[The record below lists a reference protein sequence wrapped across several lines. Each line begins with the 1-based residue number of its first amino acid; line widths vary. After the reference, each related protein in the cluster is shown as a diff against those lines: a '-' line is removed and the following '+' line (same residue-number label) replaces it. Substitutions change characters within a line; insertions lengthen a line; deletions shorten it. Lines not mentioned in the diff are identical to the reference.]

1 MSQAVTVPPVQA
13 HSLLREG
20 VTAAQSGNT
29 VRARSLIREVVALEA
44 TNETAWMWL
53 ANLSSD
59 PCETIECIRKVLAIN
74 PTNAKAQVALPV
86 ALTRASIAL
95 AQLGY
100 KVTARAYL
108 KEATVLDPRNET
120 AWMWSAGV
128 AENAHQAVHCL
139 RQVLAIN
146 PNNER
151 AKQGLAHYTTQR
163 KDWQCPIC
171 HFVAPTGRSPCPACR
186 CVLTL
191 ADPTTFVTP
200 TGADSARVTLAIEQL
215 RAEFKKAT
223 DPRIGHLY
231 ALACLNLGKSAA
243 ALPALEAV
251 GRHPNTDPTTRG
263 QVLMYLKY
271 FQARV
276 AIFTPP
282 PRNIRTVMIVDD
294 SPTIR
299 KLVST
304 TLEAAGYRVIPIPD
318 GVQVAEAVR
327 QHGVPDLFILDINMP
342 GLDGFQLCKMLR
354 GDKATANVPFVFL
367 TGKDGLLSK
376 IRGQWAGAAE
386 YLIKPFQPQKLLKV
400 AETLT
405 TPRKSR

>member
-1 MSQAVTVPPVQA
+1 MSQAVSVPPVQA

-20 VTAAQSGNT
+20 VAAAQSGNT
-29 VRARSLIREVVALEA
+29 VRARSLIRQVVALDP

-59 PCETIECIRKVLAIN
+59 PRETVECIRKVLAIN
-74 PTNAKAQVALPV
+74 AANAKAQVALPV
-86 ALTRASIAL
+86 ALTRAAIAL
-95 AQLGY
+95 AQQGD
-100 KVTARAYL
+100 KATARAYL
-108 KEATVLDPRNET
+108 KEATALDPLNET

-128 AENAHQAVHCL
+128 AENADQAVHCL

-146 PNNER
+146 PNNDR
-151 AKQGLAHYTTQR
+151 AKQGLAHYTAQR
-163 KDWQCPIC
+163 KEWQCPIC
-171 HFVAPTGRSPCPACR
+171 QFVAPTGRSPCPACR

-191 ADPTTFVTP
+191 ADPTAFDTP
-200 TGADSARVTLAIEQL
+200 TGADSPRVTAALEQL
-215 RAEFKKAT
+215 RGEFTKT
-223 DPRIGHLY
+223 SDPRVGHWY
-231 ALACLNLGKSAA
+231 ALACLNLGRSAS

-282 PRNIRTVMIVDD
+282 PKNVRTVMVVDD

-299 KLVST
+299 KLVAT

-327 QHGVPDLFILDINMP
+327 QQGPPDLFILDISMP
-342 GLDGFQLCKMLR
+342 GLDGFQLCKKLR
-354 GDKATANVPFVFL
+354 GDKATATVPFVFL
-367 TGKDGLLSK
+367 TGKDGLISK
-376 IRGQWAGAAE
+376 IRAQWAGAAE

-400 AETLT
+400 VETLT
-405 TPRKSR
+405 AKPKR